1 MLKSTRTGR
10 GRAGS
15 SLAVSAFFA
24 LLASASCNGE
34 SGTCATYA
42 CINTATFEDS
52 MTIPKGT
59 QQVDV
64 RFCFE
69 GSCDEGIID
78 LAAPD
83 ASVPCARW
91 VPAARPSFGPGT
103 QVCTSRSDDAGTVA
117 VSAIWDDVQKSSVPP
132 EGSKYQLRI
141 SEHGSGSVF
150 LDEALSGSYRVTRE
164 DICHVCWEGTLKH

>member
-42 CINTATFEDS
+42 CINTATFQDS

-69 GSCDEGIID
+69 GSCEEGIID

-91 VPAARPSFGPGT
+91 GWGT
-103 QVCTSRSDDAGTVA
+103 QVCTSHSDDAGTVA
-117 VSAIWDDVQKSSVPP
+117 VSAIWDHGQSSSVPP
-132 EGSKYQLRI
+132 EGSKYRLRI
-141 SEHGSGSVF
+141 SDHGSSSVF